1 MNVEDFEFPDS
12 QEEEDANI
20 EEEDANIE
28 EEDANIEE
36 LNPQP

>member
-12 QEEEDANI
+12 QDEVVEDN
-20 EEEDANIE
+20 
-28 EEDANIEE
+28 EE